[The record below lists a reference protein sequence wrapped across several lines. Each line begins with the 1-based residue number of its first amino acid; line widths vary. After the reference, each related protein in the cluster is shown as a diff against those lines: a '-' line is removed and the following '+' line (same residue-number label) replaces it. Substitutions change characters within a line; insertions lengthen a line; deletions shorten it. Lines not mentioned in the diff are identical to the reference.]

1 MRMLVNDQIRAI
13 RTEKKISQQE
23 IADFMGIT
31 QSTYNRIENG
41 SIELKISDLK
51 KISEKLEVPAS
62 QLLEEEGGKPA
73 NYNLQRGDN
82 NQNAQNT
89 MTEQERAMFQ
99 QIVKTLESEIIRLHE
114 RLEQALTK

>member
-1 MRMLVNDQIRAI
+1 MLVNDQIRAI

-23 IADFMGIT
+23 IADFLGIS
-31 QSTYNRIENG
+31 QGTYNRIENG

-51 KISEKLEVPAS
+51 KIAEKLEVHAS
-62 QLLEEEGGKPA
+62 QLLEEESGKPA

-89 MTEQERAMFQ
+89 LTEKERSMFQ
-99 QIVKTLESEIIRLHE
+99 QVVKTLEDEIIRLHD
-114 RLEQALTK
+114 LLKQTLNK